1 ALLEPACLACSGLAT
16 VAAFLLFLRLLR
28 GYAVGP
34 LAVDLISVAA
44 FLGTPVWFYGR
55 SLFMES
61 FLLLFVPAAY
71 TLALVPGGTARDG
84 AFGLLF
90 SPRWGLS
97 FFAPAA
103 ALAVICWPGY
113 LRRHPREGAML
124 GGLLLLSFLLFANW
138 GGWYGMAFGP
148 RYLVPVLPML
158 FVPLVAA

>member
-1 ALLEPACLACSGLAT
+1 VSNK
-16 VAAFLLFLRLLR
+16 LFF
-28 GYAVGP
+28 GGFFTPP
-34 LAVDLISVAA
+34 LA
-44 FLGTPVWFYGR
+44 FH
-55 SLFMES
+55 
-61 FLLLFVPAAY
+61 
-71 TLALVPGGTARDG
+71 PGDFREG

-90 SPRWGLS
+90 SPRWGLF

-103 ALAVICWPGY
+103 VLAVICWPGY

-158 FVPLVAA
+158 FVPLVAAGGLFEAPSPGRALALALVLFSAAINAAGVFRYDRYWCNHPLVAWVQASYQRFP